1 MIRKATLQD
10 LNDIWV
16 VYHEAQAFMKATGNP
31 HQWGDFY
38 PTNELL
44 LEDIAKE
51 RLYVVVRK
59 DCICGVFLFES
70 GPDPWYAVIDDGAWV
85 SDEPYGV
92 IHRVAAKSGEKGI
105 FKECLEFCLTQTN
118 HLRIDTHEDNKVMQ
132 YVLEKN
138 GFKRCG
144 IVYVHER
151 KSPRIA
157 YERI

>member
-1 MIRKATLQD
+1 MIRKANQQD
-10 LNDIWV
+10 LKEIWS
-16 VYHEAQAFMKATGNP
+16 VYRDAQAFMKATGNP
-31 HQWGDFY
+31 NQWGDFY
-38 PTNELL
+38 PTDAILA
-44 LEDIAKE
+44 EDIEKQ
-51 RLYVVVRK
+51 RLYVVVR
-59 DCICGVFLFES
+59 DDVVCGVFFFDFA
-70 GPDPWYAVIDDGAWV
+70 PDPWYSLIEDGAWI

-92 IHRVAAKSGEKGI
+92 IHRVAAKSGAKGI
-105 FKECLEFCLTQTN
+105 FKECLEFSLTHTN

-132 YVLEKN
+132 HVLEKY